1 MDNLIYYY
9 GLNII
14 SNNRL
19 ILLEAHGLP
28 DFGAM
33 KGPLLPFERLKS
45 L

>member
-14 SNNRL
+14 YNNRL
-19 ILLEAHGLP
+19 NYLKLMADEFRRNESA
-28 DFGAM
+28 
-33 KGPLLPFERLKS
+33 LLPFERLKN